1 MRDIVRRRP
10 GNSEVSIISG
20 KEENTPPKGLIRRE
34 KEETWKGE
42 GEKEGVSDHLFNK
55 NRHLRVMAKGHDE
68 KGKGFWKTVKRRR
81 PRDSPPA
88 VSEPIPGPEEVHHA
102 TLYKLIHCWNKL
114 MQQIQ
119 HECSVYTIISQHECS
134 NNISFGWLTESRELS
149 WLKAV

>member
-1 MRDIVRRRP
+1 MRDIVGRRP
-10 GNSEVSIISG
+10 RNSEVSIISG

-42 GEKEGVSDHLFNK
+42 GERAGVSDHILTRK
-55 NRHLRVMAKGHDE
+55 DTSVWWQRDMMRR
-68 KGKGFWKTVKRRR
+68 GKDFETVKRRR

-134 NNISFGWLTESRELS
+134 TIISFGWLTKSRELS